1 MSEEIKRLPD
11 SELEIMLIVWKS
23 NPPVS
28 ATYILD
34 RLKSQRKWSLQTL
47 FTVLSRLTEKGF
59 LSCEK
64 QGRSNL
70 YHAIVEENAYKQL
83 EGKSI
88 LERVYGNSFKNLVV
102 SLIGGD
108 VINKNDLAELRDYL
122 NRLEE
127 K

>member
-1 MSEEIKRLPD
+1 MQEEIKRLPD
-11 SELEIMLIVWKS
+11 AELEIMLIVWKA
-23 NPPVS
+23 NPPIS
-28 ATYILD
+28 ATHILEQ
-34 RLKSQRKWSLQTL
+34 LKSQRKWSLQTL
-47 FTVLSRLTEKGF
+47 FTVLTRLTEKGF

-102 SLIGGD
+102 SLIAGD
-108 VINKNDLAELRDYL
+108 AIDKDDLAELRDYL

>member
-1 MSEEIKRLPD
+1 MPEDIKRLPD

>member
-11 SELEIMLIVWKS
+11 SELEIMLIVWKT

-83 EGKSI
+83 EGKSV

>member
-1 MSEEIKRLPD
+1 MLKAIKRLPD
-11 SELEIMLIVWKS
+11 AELEIMLIVWKS
-23 NPPVS
+23 DPPIS
-28 ATYILD
+28 ATYILEQ
-34 RLKSQRKWSLQTL
+34 LKSQRKWSLQTL
-47 FTVLSRLTEKGF
+47 FTVLTRLTEKGF

-70 YHAIVEENAYKQL
+70 YHALVEENVYKQL

-88 LERVYGNSFKNLVV
+88 LERVYDNSFKNLVV
-102 SLIGGD
+102 SLVGGD
-108 VINKNDLAELRDYL
+108 AIDKNDLAELRDYL